1 MAEFILKERYTIE
14 DLRAIMELLRA
25 PDGCPWDREQTHK
38 SIRRNFIEEVYEV
51 CEGID
56 LEDDA
61 LMVEELGDVLLQ
73 VVFHA
78 EIAKE
83 DKRFDF
89 DDITDG
95 ICKKLI
101 VRHPHIFGGLKLET
115 NGSAEVLANW
125 ETIKNQTKKQ
135 KKHSES
141 LVAVAKS
148 LPALMRAEKVQGR
161 AARVGMDWDAAA
173 PVMDKLDEESGEL
186 REAMAGKGE
195 VFAELGDVLFTAVNL
210 ARKLGIDPEE
220 ALTAATDR
228 FTARF
233 EAVEECCR
241 KDGVDMAT
249 AGLTVLDKYW
259 DAVKETE
266 HA

>member
-1 MAEFILKERYTIE
+1 MADFKLKERYDIN
-14 DLRAIMELLRA
+14 DLMAIMHLLRA

-56 LEDDA
+56 LEDDE

-78 EIAKE
+78 EIANE
-83 DKRFDF
+83 DGRFDF
-89 DDITDG
+89 SDITDG

-115 NGSAEVLANW
+115 NGAAEVLSNW
-125 ETIKNQTKKQ
+125 EMIKNQTKKQ
-135 KKHSES
+135 KTHSES

-161 AARVGMDWDAAA
+161 AARVGMDWDAAE
-173 PVMDKLDEESGEL
+173 PVMDKLHEETREL
-186 REAMAGKGE
+186 ADALAGKGDA
-195 VFAELGDVLFTAVNL
+195 FAELGDVLFTVVNL
-210 ARKLGIDPEE
+210 ARHLEIDPEE

-228 FTARF
+228 FTGRF
-233 EAVEECCR
+233 QAVEARCAEE
-241 KDGVDMAT
+241 GIDMKT
-249 AGLTVLDKYW
+249 AGLPVLDKFW
-259 DAVKETE
+259 DEVKKSEK
-266 HA
+266 